1 MAQITTTLDDLT
13 GDALPA
19 DTPTTRVTIDDP
31 RNPNAPRF
39 EIDLSDDSFK
49 GLLKAVE
56 KYRVKG
62 REYHPPTLRQSI
74 TGDSEARQFAADAR
88 QWAIATNLQ
97 PPVASVGAVP
107 QRALDAYREHLA
119 NREQE
124 QSARSDAVIEK

>member
-1 MAQITTTLDDLT
+1 MASITTTLDDMT

-19 DTPTTRVTIDDP
+19 DTPTTLVTIRDP
-31 RNPNAPRF
+31 RNPNAAF

-56 KYRVKG
+56 KFRVKG
-62 REYHPPTLRQSI
+62 RDYTPPTLRQSI
-74 TGDSEARQFAADAR
+74 TGDSEAREFAAKAR

-97 PPVASVGAVP
+97 PPVSDRGAVP

-119 NREQE
+119 NSEQE
-124 QSARSDAVIEK
+124 QEQEQGNTDEN

>member
-19 DTPTTRVTIDDP
+19 DTPTTRVMILDP
-31 RNPNAPRF
+31 RNPNAPF
-39 EIDLSDDSFK
+39 VIDLSDDSLK

-62 REYHPPTLRQSI
+62 REYTPPTLRQSI
-74 TGDSEARQFAADAR
+74 TSDSEAREFAREAR
-88 QWAIATNLQ
+88 HWAITSRPDLN
-97 PPVASVGAVP
+97 VAAQGAVP

-119 NREQE
+119 HQE
-124 QSARSDAVIEK
+124 ESTHNSDGSLK